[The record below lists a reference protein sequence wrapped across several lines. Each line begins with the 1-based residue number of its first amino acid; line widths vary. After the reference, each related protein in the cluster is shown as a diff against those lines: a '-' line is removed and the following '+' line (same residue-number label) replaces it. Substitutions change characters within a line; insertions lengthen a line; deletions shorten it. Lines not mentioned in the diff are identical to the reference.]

1 VGEQQNQPF
10 QLSFN
15 PSLKV
20 DFQEEVS
27 AHRRPSGKLTG
38 SRITSKKLS
47 PFSGPTKS
55 PFLRWLTLG
64 RFLPNTPLLDSNQL
78 FCG

>member
-1 VGEQQNQPF
+1 
-10 QLSFN
+10 LW
-15 PSLKV
+15 
-20 DFQEEVS
+20 EVS